1 MQIIVNCP
9 SSMCLYYIVEHP
21 NISVKNTIENL
32 DALNR
37 KMKSILN
44 CFDIGI
50 CFCQAQFWTI
60 SVVIELREPY
70 DKYWAHATLLDP
82 GLPKP

>member
-1 MQIIVNCP
+1 
-9 SSMCLYYIVEHP
+9 MCLYYIVEHP

-60 SVVIELREPY
+60 SVVIELR
-70 DKYWAHATLLDP
+70 DNYWAHASLLDP